1 MPLRRPSADFRQ
13 AEFAI
18 RPQAHSAPRNFPQVE
33 YALVL
38 SPMKVDAF
46 DFDLPGEFIAQRPAR
61 PRDSAR
67 LLKVEGGLG
76 DYHVGDLPGLLRP
89 GDIIIFNDTRVIPS
103 RLRGRLDGGAAVEVT
118 LFEQA
123 DGPDG
128 VSWRAFA
135 RPARKLGPGDAIR
148 FAPEFSATVAA
159 KGPRGEVTLAFALSA
174 DGLMAALERFGAM
187 PLPPYIKRDGLADDR
202 DRLDYQTL
210 FARRAGAVAAP
221 TAGLHF
227 TEGLMAALA
236 GRGVH
241 DARVTLHVGA
251 GTFLP
256 VRVEDTDDH
265 RMEAEGGEITSAAA
279 DAVNTA
285 RAAGGRVVAVGST
298 CLRLL
303 ETAAAEDGR
312 IRPFAGDTDLFI
324 TPGYRFC
331 AVDMLLTNFHLP
343 RSTLFMLVS
352 AFSGIETMLG
362 AYAHARRAGYRFY
375 SYGDCCLLSRGGP

>member
-1 MPLRRPSADFRQ
+1 
-13 AEFAI
+13 
-18 RPQAHSAPRNFPQVE
+18 
-33 YALVL
+33 
-38 SPMKVDAF
+38 MKVDAF
-46 DFDLPGEFIAQRPAR
+46 DFDLPGKFIAQRPVR

-67 LLKVEGGLG
+67 LLKVEDALG
-76 DYHVGDLPGLLRP
+76 DYRVGDLPGLLRP
-89 GDIIIFNDTRVIPS
+89 GDIIVFNDTRVIPS
-103 RLRGRLDGGAAVEVT
+103 RLRGRVDGGAAVEVT
-118 LFEQA
+118 LFEQDEQA

-128 VSWRAFA
+128 VCWRAFA

-148 FAPEFSATVAA
+148 FAPDFSATVAA
-159 KGPRGEVTLAFALSA
+159 KGSRGEVTLAFALSA
-174 DGLMAALERFGAM
+174 DGLSAALERFGVM

-202 DRLDYQTL
+202 DRVDYQTL

-236 GRGVH
+236 GRGVL

-265 RMEAEGGEITSAAA
+265 RMEAEGGEITPAAA
-279 DAVNTA
+279 DAVNA
-285 RAAGGRVVAVGST
+285 AHAAGGRVVAVGST

-303 ETAAAEDGR
+303 ETAAGKDGR
-312 IRPFAGDTDLFI
+312 VRPFAGRTDLFI

-352 AFSGIETMLG
+352 AFSGVDTMLG
-362 AYAHARRAGYRFY
+362 AYAHAKQAGYRFY
-375 SYGDCCLLSRGGP
+375 SYGDCCLLSRQDP

>member
-1 MPLRRPSADFRQ
+1 
-13 AEFAI
+13 
-18 RPQAHSAPRNFPQVE
+18 
-33 YALVL
+33 
-38 SPMKVDAF
+38 MKVEAF
-46 DFDLPGEFIAQRPAR
+46 DFDLPGAFIAQRPAR

-67 LLKVEGGLG
+67 LLMVEGGLG
-76 DYHVGDLPGLLRP
+76 DSHVGDLPGLLRP
-89 GDIIIFNDTRVIPS
+89 GDIIVFNDTRVIPS
-103 RLRGRLDGGAAVEVT
+103 RLRGRLGGGAAVEVT
-118 LFEQA
+118 LFEPT
-123 DGPDG
+123 DDPEG

-135 RPARKLGPGDAIR
+135 RPARKLGPGDIVC

-159 KGPRGEVTLAFALSA
+159 KGERGEVTLAFALTP

-187 PLPPYIKRDGLADDR
+187 PLPPSLKRDGLADDR

-210 FARRAGAVAAP
+210 FASRPGAVAAP

-227 TEGLMAALA
+227 TEDLMAALA
-236 GRGVH
+236 ARGVL

-256 VRVEDTDDH
+256 IRVADTDDH
-265 RMEAEGGEITSAAA
+265 RMGAERGEITSDAAL
-279 DAVNTA
+279 AVNAA

-303 ETAAAEDGR
+303 ETAADEDGR
-312 IRPFAGDTDLFI
+312 VRPFAGETRLFI
-324 TPGYRFC
+324 TPGYRFA

-352 AFSGIETMLG
+352 AFAGTETMLA
-362 AYAHARRAGYRFY
+362 AYAHAKRAGYRFY
-375 SYGDCCLLSRGGP
+375 SYGDCCLLSRGTP

>member
-1 MPLRRPSADFRQ
+1 
-13 AEFAI
+13 
-18 RPQAHSAPRNFPQVE
+18 
-33 YALVL
+33 
-38 SPMKVDAF
+38 MKVDAF

-67 LLKVEGGLG
+67 LLKVDGDLG
-76 DYHVGDLPGLLRP
+76 DFHVGDLPDLLRP
-89 GDIIIFNDTRVIPS
+89 GDIIIFNDTRVLPS
-103 RLRGRLDGGAAVEVT
+103 RLRGRLDGGASVEVT
-118 LFEQA
+118 LLEQA
-123 DGPDG
+123 EDPGG
-128 VSWRAFA
+128 VSWRALA
-135 RPARKLGPGDAIR
+135 RPASKIGLGDSIR
-148 FAPEFSATVAA
+148 FAPDFSATVAA
-159 KGPRGEVTLAFALSA
+159 KGERGEVTLAFALSPG
-174 DGLMAALERFGAM
+174 GLMAALERFGAM
-187 PLPPYIKRDGLADDR
+187 PLPPYIKRHGLADER

-210 FARRAGAVAAP
+210 FATTAGAVAAP

-236 GRGVH
+236 GRGVL

-256 VRVEDTDDH
+256 IRVEDTDDH
-265 RMEAEGGEITSAAA
+265 RMGAERGEITPAAA
-279 DAVNTA
+279 DAVNAA

-312 IRPFAGDTDLFI
+312 VRPFAGETDLFI
-324 TPGYRFC
+324 TPGYRFA

-352 AFSGIETMLG
+352 AFSGIETMLS